1 MIFSRDALLAKNIPS
16 SPLEALSVRFLDLT
30 TAWLRRNLLVV
41 LQVHDSAAG
50 RGLVAGQLGDGHVAQ
65 PLELL
70 VDRADLA
77 TVTLESLVDAHAP
90 LLERTHALVERR
102 RLGILVARRLV
113 TIAATHLDVAG
124 VDTTRRRAGRII
136 VGLGLLCEQQ
146 VQLLDD
152 GLIALVHLLADL
164 VTQPIQGGVELVDAL
179 VERARVEPGRGVGR
193 RRLGVVGGATI
204 GGVVDAAT
212 DRCRLGTLLA
222 ADRRPSD
229 EPGDERHGQGGNR
242 ELCPARHPATPIDD
256 PSLDLRRRRVH
267 ENLQGA
273 SKGASLS
280 LTPHGHSTT
289 QSARVLPLPV
299 RTSTVTLTR

>member
-90 LLERTHALVERR
+90 LLERTHTLVERR
-102 RLGILVARRLV
+102 RLDILVTRRLV
-113 TIAATHLDVAG
+113 TIATT
-124 VDTTRRRAGRII
+124 VDPTRRRAGRV
-136 VGLGLLCEQQ
+136 VGLVLLREQQ
-146 VQLLDD
+146 LVELLDD
-152 GLIALVHLLADL
+152 GLVALVHLLADL
-164 VTQPIQGGVELVDAL
+164 LAQPTQGGVELVEVA
-179 VERARVEPGRGVGR
+179 VEQARVEPGRGLGR

-267 ENLQGA
+267 
-273 SKGASLS
+273 
-280 LTPHGHSTT
+280 
-289 QSARVLPLPV
+289 
-299 RTSTVTLTR
+299 RTSKAHLRAPHSRLLRMVTRPHKAHECYRYRFAHQLLH